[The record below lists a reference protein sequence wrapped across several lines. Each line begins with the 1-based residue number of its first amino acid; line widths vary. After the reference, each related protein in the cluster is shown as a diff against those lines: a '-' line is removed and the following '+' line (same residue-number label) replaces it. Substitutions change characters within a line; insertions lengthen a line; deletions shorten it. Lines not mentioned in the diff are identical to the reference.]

1 MQNHKPQDVAS
12 ASLLALPAS
21 TPAVV
26 SKPEEEPSTDTDAD
40 EPPDRR
46 PLGLSPT
53 SKRFQKSAVR
63 LAPEGYP
70 SLLTK
75 ALQSH
80 SEDDSFEGPVVLRRS
95 SRRRRSVAS
104 NISVASTA
112 DLSCDTALTTPAR
125 TSSPSPRLPQESF
138 ATANTGFAAANG
150 STPVDVPPQNG
161 EKKRCISFACAAT
174 PQPRVSPETVT
185 PKPVPAFVAPKRP
198 CIKFACVAGQ
208 PDTPQQAATKPR
220 ASRSSVILSTAPS
233 KVRSPSRNS
242 RSNRSVTPKRS
253 LENNDTVRFR
263 NFLSAGPNDLNDE
276 ASRFYEFATDE
287 VQEDDWIRQDAVKQQ
302 RRLTIEDTLQM
313 ELAIRRLGKEAE
325 EEAEQEEA
333 DAGEDDLADD
343 ADDIDD
349 DDDDDGDDDDD
360 EAGDDEDNAD
370 LDDGSECD
378 SSEGYRTDEEAGFA
392 ESDDDDDDGLVLWST
407 SGHMLAT
414 RVAAGSFQ
422 RRVSVGDLS
431 DSSAFSPGHAASSR
445 RKMSRSL
452 PRKTVRPDTPD
463 LPDSTDFV
471 CGTLDEDRPLEEAY
485 LTCINARKTEKL
497 RLIPQDI
504 DPSFPTSEPEDED
517 DESFRPLHRNSE
529 EHVWLHGEIEG
540 LDLDDDHV
548 ERRKKKADSPKRLH
562 SPPPRARGRSPP
574 PRRLFDRH
582 SPPRRLRSPPPPQS
596 TVSPHAS
603 PIHGGQRIAFKALAF
618 RPGLTHTKSLPRA
631 AALMGHLN
639 ATSHHRKKP
648 AAVSKEGH
656 VRGAIDIVK
665 GMEHRRQRRREKF
678 KEKQCNRAR
687 KGLAPERRP
696 QPGKGAER
704 MRELGLL
711 MAGKLSPKNYVLS
724 V

>member
-1 MQNHKPQDVAS
+1 MQNHKPQDFPS
-12 ASLLALPAS
+12 ASLLALHAS
-21 TPAVV
+21 TPAVA
-26 SKPEEEPSTDTDAD
+26 SKTEEEPSADAD
-40 EPPDRR
+40 EPPDER
-46 PLGLSPT
+46 PLGLSPA
-53 SKRFQKSAVR
+53 SKRFQKAIFRPV
-63 LAPEGYP
+63 PGCYP

-80 SEDDSFEGPVVLRRS
+80 SEDDSFEGRADLRRS
-95 SRRRRSVAS
+95 CRRRRSLAS

-138 ATANTGFAAANG
+138 AIADAGPVTGKGARQ
-150 STPVDVPPQNG
+150 TDVPQSG
-161 EKKRCISFACAAT
+161 EKKRCISFVCAAA
-174 PQPRVSPETVT
+174 PQPRAPSEAVT
-185 PKPVPAFVAPKRP
+185 PKPVPTIVAPKRP
-198 CIKFACVAGQ
+198 CIKFACDAGQ
-208 PDTPQQAATKPR
+208 PDAPQKAAQKTR
-220 ASRSSVILSTAPS
+220 TSGSNVMLSTAPR
-233 KVRSPSRNS
+233 KIRSPSTNS
-242 RSNRSVTPKRS
+242 RSNRSLTPRRS
-253 LENNDTVRFR
+253 MDNNATVRFR
-263 NFLSAGPNDLNDE
+263 NFLSAGPNDLKDE
-276 ASRFYEFATDE
+276 ASRFHEFATDE
-287 VQEDDWIRQDAVKQQ
+287 VQEDDWIRQDTANAQ

-313 ELAIRRLGKEAE
+313 ELAISRLGKEAE

-333 DAGEDDLADD
+333 DAGEADLADD
-343 ADDIDD
+343 GDDV
-349 DDDDDGDDDDD
+349 DDDDGDED
-360 EAGDDEDNAD
+360 GDGEEDID
-370 LDDGSECD
+370 LDDAWAGHDGSEYE
-378 SSEGYRTDEEAGFA
+378 SSDGYRTDEEDGFA

-407 SGHMLAT
+407 NSHSAAT
-414 RVAAGSFQ
+414 KIAASSFQ
-422 RRVSVGDLS
+422 RRVSIGELS
-431 DSSAFSPGHAASSR
+431 DSSAFSPGHATSSR
-445 RKMSRSL
+445 RKMSRSS
-452 PRKTVRPDTPD
+452 PRDAARPDTPD

-517 DESFRPLHRNSE
+517 DSSFRPLHRNSE

-548 ERRKKKADSPKRLH
+548 ERRKKKVDSPKRLH

-596 TVSPHAS
+596 TASPHAS
-603 PIHGGQRIAFKALAF
+603 PIHGGQRVALKTLAF

-631 AALMGHLN
+631 PALMGHLK
-639 ATSHHRKKP
+639 SSQHRKKP
-648 AAVSKEGH
+648 AAVPKEGH

-665 GMEHRRQRRREKF
+665 GLEHRRQRRREKF

-687 KGLAPERRP
+687 KGLAQERRQ

>member
-1 MQNHKPQDVAS
+1 MQNHKPQDFPS
-12 ASLLALPAS
+12 ASLLALHAI
-21 TPAVV
+21 TPAVA
-26 SKPEEEPSTDTDAD
+26 SKTEEEPSTDAD
-40 EPPDRR
+40 EPPDER

-53 SKRFQKSAVR
+53 SKRFQKAIFRPV
-63 LAPEGYP
+63 PECYP

-80 SEDDSFEGPVVLRRS
+80 SEDDSLEGREDLRPS
-95 SRRRRSVAS
+95 SRRRRSLAS

-138 ATANTGFAAANG
+138 ATVDAGLDAVKVARQTG
-150 STPVDVPPQNG
+150 VPQNG
-161 EKKRCISFACAAT
+161 EKKRCISFACAAA
-174 PQPRVSPETVT
+174 PQPRAPTEIVT
-185 PKPVPAFVAPKRP
+185 PKPVPTIVAPKRP
-198 CIKFACVAGQ
+198 CIKFACDAGKT
-208 PDTPQQAATKPR
+208 DAPQKAAPKTR
-220 ASRSSVILSTAPS
+220 ASGSNVMLSAAPR
-233 KVRSPSRNS
+233 KIRSPSTNS
-242 RSNRSVTPKRS
+242 RSNRSATPRRS
-253 LENNDTVRFR
+253 TENNATVRFR
-263 NFLSAGPNDLNDE
+263 NFLSASPNDLKDE
-276 ASRFYEFATDE
+276 ASRFHEFATDE
-287 VQEDDWIRQDAVKQQ
+287 VQEDDWIRQDTVNAQ

-313 ELAIRRLGKEAE
+313 ELAISRLGKEAE

-333 DAGEDDLADD
+333 DAGEADQADNADD
-343 ADDIDD
+343 VDDEDG
-349 DDDDDGDDDDD
+349 DDGDD
-360 EAGDDEDNAD
+360 AD
-370 LDDGSECD
+370 LDDAWAGYGSDHE
-378 SSEGYRTDEEAGFA
+378 SSDGYRTDEEDGFA

-407 SGHMLAT
+407 SGHSAAT
-414 RVAAGSFQ
+414 RIPASSFQ
-422 RRVSVGDLS
+422 RRVSISELS
-431 DSSAFSPGHAASSR
+431 DSSAFSPGHATSSR
-445 RKMSRSL
+445 RKMSRSS
-452 PRKTVRPDTPD
+452 PRNPVRPDTPD

-517 DESFRPLHRNSE
+517 DASFRPLHRNSE

-540 LDLDDDHV
+540 LDVDDDHV
-548 ERRKKKADSPKRLH
+548 ERPKKKLNSPKRLH

-582 SPPRRLRSPPPPQS
+582 SPPRRLRSPPPPQA

-603 PIHGGQRIAFKALAF
+603 PIHGGQRVVFKALAF

-631 AALMGHLN
+631 PALMGHLKS
-639 ATSHHRKKP
+639 SHHRKRP
-648 AAVSKEGH
+648 APISKEGH

-665 GMEHRRQRRREKF
+665 GLEHRRQRRREKF

-687 KGLAPERRP
+687 KGLAQERRP

>member
-1 MQNHKPQDVAS
+1 MQNHKPQDFTS
-12 ASLLALPAS
+12 ASLLALPVS
-21 TPAVV
+21 TPAVA
-26 SKPEEEPSTDTDAD
+26 SRPEEEPSTDTDAD
-40 EPPDRR
+40 EPPERR

-63 LAPEGYP
+63 LLPEGYP

-80 SEDDSFEGPVVLRRS
+80 SEDDAFEGPVALRRS
-95 SRRRRSVAS
+95 ARRRRSVAS

-138 ATANTGFAAANG
+138 ATAIVGFTTGKG
-150 STPVDVPPQNG
+150 PTPADVPPQNG
-161 EKKRCISFACAAT
+161 EKKRCISFACGAAAQ
-174 PQPRVSPETVT
+174 PQPRAPSETVT

-208 PDTPQQAATKPR
+208 PDTPQQAATKTR
-220 ASRSSVILSTAPS
+220 ASRNNVILSAAPR
-233 KVRSPSRNS
+233 KIRSPSRNS
-242 RSNRSVTPKRS
+242 RSNRSLTPKRS
-253 LENNDTVRFR
+253 SENDGTVRFR
-263 NFLSAGPNDLNDE
+263 NFLSAGPNDLKDE

-287 VQEDDWIRQDAVKQQ
+287 VQEDDWIRQDAVKPQ

-333 DAGEDDLADD
+333 DAGEDGLADD

-349 DDDDDGDDDDD
+349 D
-360 EAGDDEDNAD
+360 EAGGDEDNAD
-370 LDDGSECD
+370 LDDTWAGDDGSECD

-407 SGHMLAT
+407 SGHMTAT
-414 RVAAGSFQ
+414 RISAGSFQ
-422 RRVSVGDLS
+422 RRVSLGDLS
-431 DSSAFSPGHAASSR
+431 DSSAFSPGHATSSR
-445 RKMSRSL
+445 RKMSRSS

-548 ERRKKKADSPKRLH
+548 ERRKKKVDSPKRPH

-582 SPPRRLRSPPPPQS
+582 SPPRRLRSPPPPQA

-603 PIHGGQRIAFKALAF
+603 PIHGGQRVASKTLAF

-631 AALMGHLN
+631 PALMGHLN
-639 ATSHHRKKP
+639 APHHRKKP

-665 GMEHRRQRRREKF
+665 GMEHRRQRRREKL

-687 KGLAPERRP
+687 KGLAPDRRP

-711 MAGKLSPKNYVLS
+711 MAGKLSPKYYVLS